1 MASSSDRS
9 CVFEAGIRTVGATI
23 RRLREERG
31 YTQED
36 FAHFAGL
43 ARTFYGRIERGEQN
57 LALKT
62 LFQLAVYLD
71 VDPADL
77 LKDVSN
83 ADLTH
88 DG

>member
-1 MASSSDRS
+1 M
-9 CVFEAGIRTVGATI
+9 FETGLRTVGATI

-31 YTQED
+31 YTQEG
-36 FAHFAGL
+36 FAYHARL

-62 LFQLAVYLD
+62 IFQIAIYLG
-71 VDPADL
+71 VEPADL
-77 LKDVSN
+77 LQDVTSKQ
-83 ADLTH
+83 LET